1 MDLTSLDR
9 YTSIN
14 TEDQTYYFAINYAA
28 LVTPF
33 VLESRYNS
41 KVVEVNG
48 RYLPCHNGLV
58 RLPLSVDNAE
68 LHSID
73 TEPYVRL
80 TFTHLG
86 ISCPIRTYLGSQK
99 YTPPAAWQWSFRW
112 SDVPPY
118 YLPDAARASFDAT
131 PLRSVCDDY
140 LVVWL
145 NEAGQMLGLP
155 VSPLSETSEADGVE
169 MVQHK
174 KYERTDAYSWITI
187 NHTPTG
193 AIFATV
199 KFCTPPL
206 TADDVRQFCSLGL
219 ARFCYLKNSGS
230 LMPIEVSGSF
240 SWSAVGTGECATF
253 SAKIYSKNVT
263 YVNG

>member
-1 MDLTSLDR
+1 MDLAALGGLTKIDG
-9 YTSIN
+9 
-14 TEDQTYYFAINYAA
+14 DTYYFAINYAA
-28 LVTPF
+28 QVMPF
-33 VLESRYNS
+33 VVYAKNDTEI
-41 KVVEVNG
+41 NG
-48 RYLPCHNGLV
+48 RIYSPRNQLI
-58 RLPLSVDNAE
+58 RLPISLQNEELTDISVKPCVKK
-68 LHSID
+68 S
-73 TEPYVRL
+73 
-80 TFTHLG
+80 FTSG
-86 ISCPIRTYLGSQK
+86 GKQYEITAYLGVQG
-99 YTPPAAWQWSFRW
+99 YTPPTAWQWSFRW
-112 SDVPPY
+112 SNIPPY
-118 YLPDAARASFDAT
+118 YLPDAARASFNAT

-155 VSPLSETSEADGVE
+155 VAPLSETSEAGGVE
-169 MVQHK
+169 MIQQIRLASMGQNS
-174 KYERTDAYSWITI
+174 YINI

-193 AIFATV
+193 AIYATV

-206 TADDVRQFCSLGL
+206 TTEDMRNFCSLGS
-219 ARFCYLKNSGS
+219 ARYIYLHKDGS

>member
-1 MDLTSLDR
+1 MEIMTLDGF
-9 YTSIN
+9 TKIDDN
-14 TEDQTYYFAINYAA
+14 THYFAINYAA
-28 LVTPF
+28 LISPF
-33 VLESRYNS
+33 LAYS
-41 KVVEVNG
+41 KDGANVEING
-48 RYLPCHNGLV
+48 RYLPCHNKLV
-58 RLPLSVDNAE
+58 RLPLSVDYAELLSVNAE
-68 LHSID
+68 
-73 TEPYVRL
+73 PYANL
-80 TFTHLG
+80 TFTHAG
-86 ISCPIRTYLGSQK
+86 KSYAVKAYFSSQI

-118 YLPDAARASFDAT
+118 YLPTEARASFNAT

-155 VSPLSETSEADGVE
+155 VSPLSETSEAGGVE
-169 MVQHK
+169 MIQQIRLLSLAQSSH
-174 KYERTDAYSWITI
+174 INI

-193 AIFATV
+193 AIYATV
-199 KFCTPPL
+199 KFSTPPL
-206 TADDVRQFCSLGL
+206 TSEDVRKFCSLGS
-219 ARFCYLKNSGS
+219 ARFCYLSKSGS
-230 LMPIEVSGSF
+230 LMPIEISGSF